1 MNRSKKLIFTVT
13 NDLSYDQRMIRIC
26 TSLALAGY
34 HVTLTGRKLPGS
46 ISLAIMPYHQYRIR
60 CFFNKGFL
68 FYAEFNLRLFF
79 YLLYK
84 KADLVCAIDLDTVLP
99 CYLISRIKNIPR
111 VYDAHELFCEMKEI
125 VSRPRIY
132 NFWKSI
138 ERFSVPRFLHGY
150 TINRFIAGEFNK
162 YYGVSY
168 ETIRN
173 VPYKIENGSLPFN
186 PEQNEK
192 FILYQGAVNEGRS
205 FETLIPAFKSI
216 DANLVV
222 CGNGNFMQQALQ
234 IVKENN
240 LENKIRFTGWVSP
253 DILKSYT
260 RKAYIGVNIIENK
273 GLSNRL
279 SLSNRFFDY
288 IQSALPQVSVD
299 YPAYRE
305 INNDYECALLIE
317 DTSTDTIEKA
327 LNRLLND
334 QQLYNRIRDNAVNA
348 AGIFNWN
355 NEEKKLLNFY
365 QNIFECA

>member
-26 TSLALAGY
+26 SSLAHAGY

-84 KADLVCAIDLDTVLP
+84 KANLVCAIDLDTVLP
-99 CYLISRIKNIPR
+99 CYLVSRIKNIPR

-138 ERFSVPRFLHGY
+138 ETFSVPRFLNGY

-162 YYGVSY
+162 DYGVSY

-173 VPYKIENGSLPFN
+173 VPYKIETGSLPFN

-240 LENKIRFTGWVSP
+240 LENKIRFIGWVSP

-288 IQSALPQVSVD
+288 IQSALPQVSID

-305 INNDYECALLIE
+305 INNEYECALLIE

-327 LNRLLND
+327 INRLLND
-334 QQLYNRIRDNAVNA
+334 QQLYYRIRDKAVIA
-348 AGIFNWN
+348 AGIYNWN

-365 QNIFECA
+365 QNIFESA

>member
-1 MNRSKKLIFTVT
+1 
-13 NDLSYDQRMIRIC
+13 
-26 TSLALAGY
+26 
-34 HVTLTGRKLPGS
+34 
-46 ISLAIMPYHQYRIR
+46 
-60 CFFNKGFL
+60 
-68 FYAEFNLRLFF
+68 
-79 YLLYK
+79 
-84 KADLVCAIDLDTVLP
+84 
-99 CYLISRIKNIPR
+99 
-111 VYDAHELFCEMKEI
+111 
-125 VSRPRIY
+125 
-132 NFWKSI
+132 
-138 ERFSVPRFLHGY
+138 VPRFLHGY

-186 PEQNEK
+186 PKQNEK

-240 LENKIRFTGWVSP
+240 LENKIRFIGWVSP

-288 IQSALPQVSVD
+288 IQSALPQVSID

-305 INNDYECALLIE
+305 INNEYECALLIE

-327 LNRLLND
+327 INRLLND
-334 QQLYNRIRDNAVNA
+334 QQLYYRIRDKAVIA
-348 AGIFNWN
+348 AGIYNWN

-365 QNIFECA
+365 QNIFESA